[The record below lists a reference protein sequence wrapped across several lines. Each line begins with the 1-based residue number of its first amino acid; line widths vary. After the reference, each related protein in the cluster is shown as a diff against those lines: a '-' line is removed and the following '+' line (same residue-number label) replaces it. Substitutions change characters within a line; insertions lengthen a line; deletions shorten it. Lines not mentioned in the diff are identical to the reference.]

1 MRFNNIAVLAVIIA
15 CLFGSPLFAREK
27 QQLSKEQL
35 QKLEESWKPF
45 SEETPRLKETP
56 NVNKKD
62 VDACVEKAINF
73 LLSKQRP
80 SGCWGAPTKTKKLNI
95 YSPMPNSHISY
106 IMGTTGLAVSS
117 LCEWENKAPKSVR
130 DKIAPAIEKGQAWMI
145 ENLPTFRRS
154 SYETTLNN
162 WGHIYSLS
170 ALSRLYVRAEKAD
183 NKQLQKQLV
192 LLMQEQVAN
201 LVRYENIHGGWS
213 YYDYDSPSTRPNF
226 VSMSFNTAAGL
237 VSLYEVSELKIDKD
251 ILPEGKIAIPESLV
265 SRAVASLT
273 SQQKP
278 DFSYS
283 YSTSHIGRPMYGINR
298 ASGSLG
304 RTQACNAALFYWSTL
319 RTDQQIQDAKDGKK
333 VPETALPYARFVS
346 QQVLLDSLDRFVAR
360 IGWLDGARKH
370 SVPHDHFN
378 KIAGY
383 FYYFGHLY
391 ASQELLELES
401 KAEQKR
407 IAAHLTSILMSVQD
421 KDGSYWDFVM
431 YDYGQPWGTS
441 MALISLARCYEF
453 VK

>member
-1 MRFNNIAVLAVIIA
+1 MRFNNITVLAVIIT

-27 QQLSKEQL
+27 QKLSKEQL
-35 QKLEESWKPF
+35 QKLEESWKQF

-80 SGCWGAPTKTKKLNI
+80 SGCWGAPTKTKKVNI

-106 IMGTTGLAVSS
+106 IMGTTGLCVSS

-130 DKIAPAIEKGQAWMI
+130 DKITPAIEKGQAWMI

-162 WGHIYSLS
+162 WGHIYALS

-201 LVRYENIHGGWS
+201 LVRYENIHGGWA

-278 DFSYS
+278 DFSYT

-333 VPETALPYARFVS
+333 VPDTALPYSRFVS

-407 IAAHLTSILMSVQD
+407 IAAHLTSILMGVQD